1 MMHQPEVIFQLLR
14 SHGIDLFTGVPDSLL
29 KDFCAYVTD
38 SVPAKEHIIAANE
51 GNAIAIAAGHYIGT
65 GHPALVYMQN
75 SGVGNAINPLL
86 SLADPEVY
94 SLPMLLMIG
103 WRGEP
108 GTKDEPQHVKQG
120 RVMSALLDALEI
132 PWYELS
138 ANTEDVADLIG
149 SAVAQME
156 ERKSPI
162 AILVRKGAFQKYSL
176 RQKKIS
182 RFNMSREQAIKTLV
196 DYLAPSDLVV
206 STTGMASRELY
217 ELRVKAQ
224 QGHSNDFLTVG
235 AMGHTGSIAL
245 GLAKGQVDRKVFCID
260 GDGSILMHMGAMGVI
275 GCSGVKNLVHIAINN
290 GAHDSVGGQPTVG
303 FDIDFPKIA
312 ESCNYAHSFSVDG
325 SDDLSECLMRSRQLD
340 GPVFIEVRVN
350 KGSREDLGRPVST
363 PKENKS
369 ALMALIRSD
378 SA

>member
-1 MMHQPEVIFQLLR
+1 MHSPEIIFQLLR

-38 SVPAKEHIIAANE
+38 SVSANEHIIAANE

-94 SLPMLLMIG
+94 SLPMLLLIG

-138 ANTEDVADLIG
+138 ANTEDVANLIG
-149 SAVAQME
+149 TAVAQMKE
-156 ERKSPI
+156 KKSPI

-176 RQKKIS
+176 RQKSIS
-182 RFNMSREQAIKTLV
+182 GFNMSREQAIKTIV

-206 STTGMASRELY
+206 SATGMASRELY
-217 ELRVKAQ
+217 ELRVKTQ

-245 GLAKGQVDRKVFCID
+245 GLAKAQGDRKVFCLD

-275 GCSGVKNLVHIAINN
+275 GCSGAKNLIHIVINN

-303 FDIDFPKIA
+303 FDIAFPKIA
-312 ESCNYAHSFSVDG
+312 ASCNYAHSFSVDG
-325 SDDLSECLMRSRQLD
+325 SDDLSGCLMRSRQLD

-350 KGSREDLGRPVST
+350 KGARDTLGRPAST
-363 PKENKS
+363 PEENKS
-369 ALMALIRSD
+369 ALMALIGSD